1 MSDKPVSIEQAN
13 AGEDESHE
21 TKTEVELVAKRK
33 TIAPVWKHLDS
44 KLDEKG
50 KLQSPDRPKCR
61 MCQQEVGVKDGNT
74 SNLYSHLKNQD
85 PDLYLQVER

>member
-33 TIAPVWKHLDS
+33 PLLLFGSINLGSKWTRKASHDRLTI
-44 KLDEKG
+44 
-50 KLQSPDRPKCR
+50 QSAACVNKKW
-61 MCQQEVGVKDGNT
+61 Q
-74 SNLYSHLKNQD
+74 
-85 PDLYLQVER
+85 

>member
-44 KLDEKG
+44 KWTRKASHDRLTV
-50 KLQSPDRPKCR
+50 QSAACVNKKW
-61 MCQQEVGVKDGNT
+61 Q
-74 SNLYSHLKNQD
+74 
-85 PDLYLQVER
+85 